1 MTTEMKNT
9 DYSEIYDD
17 NFEIII
23 EESSDEEETKNI
35 KDLTIYDD
43 EKNKYYI
50 GSQVCELLGY
60 KNTGQTIKINVSD
73 DNKITFKNYSGKK
86 EPSLDP
92 RQILITKEGVYE
104 LLQKNKKISQNI
116 IDVFAK
122 ANIDVYKIIKNDK
135 EDNDENKHVEGKL
148 TTYSY
153 ISNDIFYEYFVGYQI
168 TSLIGYKNETQAL
181 SNVSKKNKIE
191 FKDYPGLKKPFLD
204 HKTFLIKKEGV
215 YELLQKNKKITQ
227 NIIDILI
234 KSNFDVSQIIKDT
247 KDKNDDDDDNHEENK
262 LTTYSYISN
271 GIFFEYFVGYQI
283 TSLIGYTN
291 VTQALAN
298 VSKQHKIEFRD
309 YPGVRKPML
318 DPKTI
323 LITGDGVVEF
333 LIKTRK
339 RLTPDVLHMLKE
351 FGISTTNRKCLTKE
365 QQTLSAI
372 ANAFKTEKIEDQ
384 FKIGSY
390 YLDMY
395 FPEYKIVIECDENGH
410 ADRKP
415 YTERDRMDYVN
426 KEFDIEDSSWIRFN
440 PDEYDF
446 DLSKVIGRIYSKI
459 IQSKKEKLNQET
471 LKKLEETLEADLK
484 KQIKELKE
492 NNNNFLITRRC
503 NMCYDEKSLYENF
516 SKNGS
521 GHRMTC
527 KECFTSTGK
536 EKPVKQYNLDGT
548 FIERFSSV
556 KEAAEKSKLCPS
568 QIARNCR
575 GIVKRAGNYMWVFEN
590 KEKKNEES
598 KECVG
603 VEESK
608 EYVGAEESKNEIIM
622 ETGLRI
628 VIIDSEEEE
637 ESEESEEKDD
647 ERIAPVNYES
657 CKMLAQY
664 NINGELIQVYKSV
677 AEACRKIGINKKRSL
692 YGAIKNN
699 FVSYGFV
706 WKYVENDIVIPKIEP
721 VAPFKKYMKPVE
733 IYKDGVL
740 YKIFNCI
747 KDSAKGM
754 NVNVSMCRKFLAGT
768 KKDPKNFEWKFKEKM

>member
-1 MTTEMKNT
+1 MLNESKNEEYI
-9 DYSEIYDD
+9 DLK
-17 NFEIII
+17 IIV
-23 EESSDEEETKNI
+23 EESSDKEEINNKETNE
-35 KDLTIYDD
+35 LTIYRNNS
-43 EKNKYYI
+43 EKKDYFI
-50 GSQVCELLGY
+50 GHEIATLLGY
-60 KNTGQTIKINVSD
+60 KNTKQSIQLNVKDENKISFKDYTGVKEPKINSTV
-73 DNKITFKNYSGKK
+73 
-86 EPSLDP
+86 
-92 RQILITKEGVYE
+92 ILITRNGIND
-104 LLQKNKKISQNI
+104 LLNKQKALEPDVINILSKICIDVSKFENNEDEEDEDEEKKI
-116 IDVFAK
+116 F
-122 ANIDVYKIIKNDK
+122 
-135 EDNDENKHVEGKL
+135 
-148 TTYSY
+148 TYSY
-153 ISNDIFYEYFVGYQI
+153 F
-168 TSLIGYKNETQAL
+168 
-181 SNVSKKNKIE
+181 
-191 FKDYPGLKKPFLD
+191 
-204 HKTFLIKKEGV
+204 
-215 YELLQKNKKITQ
+215 
-227 NIIDILI
+227 
-234 KSNFDVSQIIKDT
+234 
-247 KDKNDDDDDNHEENK
+247 
-262 LTTYSYISN
+262 SN
-271 GIFFEYFVGYQI
+271 GLFFEYFVGFQI
-283 TSLIGYTN
+283 TTLLGYKNAVQTLI
-291 VTQALAN
+291 N
-298 VSKQHKIEFRD
+298 VSKQNKLEFRD
-309 YPGVRKPML
+309 YPGVKKPIL

-323 LITGDGVVEF
+323 LITQDGAIEL

-339 RLTPDVLHMLKE
+339 RISPDVLHMLKE

-415 YTERDRMDYVN
+415 YKERDRMDYVN

-446 DLSKVIGRIYSKI
+446 DLSKVIGRIYNKI

-492 NNNNFLITRRC
+492 NNNNLITRRC

-556 KEAAEKSKLCPS
+556 KEAAEKTKLHPS
-568 QIARNCR
+568 QIAQNCR

-603 VEESK
+603 VEENK
-608 EYVGAEESKNEIIM
+608 ECIGVEESKECVGVEESNNEITM

-628 VIIDSEEEE
+628 VIIDSDSEEKEVE
-637 ESEESEEKDD
+637 KDEDSEESDEEDE
-647 ERIAPVNYES
+647 ERIAPINYES

-664 NINGELIQVYKSV
+664 NIDGELIQVYKSV
-677 AEACRKIGINKKRSL
+677 AEACRKIGINKKRSI

-706 WKYVENDIVIPKIEP
+706 WKYVENDIIIPKIEP